1 MEDKKQIIEKIKKIM
16 ALSENNPNQN
26 EAIAAALKAQKLMAK
41 FHIEES
47 ELGEELTESKIDS
60 MECVV
65 NGKTQKWRLQL
76 AVVLSKNFRCKIYLN
91 NGNVTFYGYEEDVKI
106 CSEVFYSLY
115 KIGVKLSDKLKRETR
130 KESGTAK
137 GIRNT
142 FCMGYVAGIKSELE
156 KQCTALMIVIPKE
169 VNEEYNKMSMKMNF
183 KYKSTSV
190 KISSDRNVYNKGF
203 QSGKDAV
210 RQRGI
215 EGGK

>member
-16 ALSENNPNQN
+16 ALSENNPNKN

-60 MECVV
+60 MQCVV

-76 AVVLSKNFRCKIYLN
+76 AVVLAKNFRCKIYLN
-91 NGNVTFYGYEEDVKI
+91 NGNVTFYGYEEDIKI

-130 KESGTAK
+130 KEFGTAK

-142 FCMGYVAGIKSELE
+142 FCMGFVAGIKSELE

-169 VNEEYNKMSMKMNF
+169 VNE
-183 KYKSTSV
+183 KYCDLQKSFNGKSKSTAV
-190 KISSDRNVYNKGF
+190 KMGSDKQVFDKGF

-210 RQRGI
+210 KQRGI

>member
-41 FHIEES
+41 FHIGES
-47 ELGEELTESKIDS
+47 ELGKELTESKIDS

-65 NGKTQKWRLQL
+65 GGKTQKWKLQL
-76 AVVLSKNFRCKIYLN
+76 AVVLAKNFRCKIYLT
-91 NGNVTFYGYEEDVKI
+91 NGNVTFYGYDEDVKI

-115 KIGVKLSDKLKRETR
+115 KIGVKLSDKLKREMR
-130 KESGTAK
+130 KENGTAK

-142 FCMGYVAGIKSELE
+142 FCMGFVAGIKSELE

-169 VNEEYNKMSMKMNF
+169 VNEEYDKMSMKMNF
-183 KYKSTSV
+183 KNKSTAV
-190 KISSDRNVYNKGF
+190 KIGSDRNVYDKGY

-210 RQRGI
+210 KKREI
-215 EGGK
+215 EGGN

>member
-1 MEDKKQIIEKIKKIM
+1 MGDKKQIIEKIKKIM

-26 EAIAAALKAQKLMAK
+26 EAISAALKAQKLMAK

-76 AVVLSKNFRCKIYLN
+76 AVVLAKNFRCKIYLN

-183 KYKSTSV
+183 KDKSTAV